1 MRVVCTCHRVNT
13 SWPANHGD
21 GTELQLQVP
30 DAAVN
35 VLFPFLLLN
44 TTYPRQAD
52 IVIMHNVMGQSCS
65 YKYPMLL

>member
-1 MRVVCTCHRVNT
+1 M

-35 VLFPFLLLN
+35 VLFAFLPLN
-44 TTYPRQAD
+44 TQGC
-52 IVIMHNVMGQSCS
+52 VQFHEKG
-65 YKYPMLL
+65 